1 MQLDTTIEQRLKELE
16 QVNDEIEQ
24 ARNDATQLEEYSQ
37 KVQIDLL
44 ASKLEKSQKL
54 FDLLKFQSLSKRY
67 DEVSTSKLSFFINY
81 QTNLKDRSEMIKW
94 TKFLRTPEHIM
105 RQLSKLLRKSGLR
118 TLSLILYSQ
127 NLLDGDKDNLN
138 NNKLFLTFFT
148 SI

>member
-81 QTNLKDRSEMIKW
+81 QTNLKDR
-94 TKFLRTPEHIM
+94 
-105 RQLSKLLRKSGLR
+105 
-118 TLSLILYSQ
+118 
-127 NLLDGDKDNLN
+127 
-138 NNKLFLTFFT
+138 
-148 SI
+148 